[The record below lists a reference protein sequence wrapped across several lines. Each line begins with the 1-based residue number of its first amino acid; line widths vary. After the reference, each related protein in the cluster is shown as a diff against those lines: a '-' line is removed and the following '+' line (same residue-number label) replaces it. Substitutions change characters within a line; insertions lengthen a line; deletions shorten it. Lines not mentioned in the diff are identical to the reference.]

1 MSPAS
6 LHTQT
11 RKEQTA
17 LPVKAASAGGQRF
30 IEGYASVF
38 GNVDTYGDSVQP
50 GAFDHAANRGRD
62 IPLLWQ
68 HDDRE
73 VIGLVKEWR
82 EDDKGLWFK
91 AEVYPEIQRGKEIL
105 VLAERGALR
114 GVSFGFKTLEFDYDP
129 ERKAED
135 GRPVCNLTKLHLAE
149 ISPVT
154 FPANQLA
161 AINAVKS
168 MKIVR
173 LKSGELARVVSAKAE
188 AGEVAAGD
196 FITWGD
202 DDAPTVG
209 LVDVILTAPDDASPL
224 PEGVVPT
231 EAAPVVLATQLAAT
245 DDGRWVRTEDQVALA
260 LAEVTRID
268 PLPMDEAGGDT
279 ATASD
284 EETDTDNA
292 DPEAGAA
299 EGEPLTLTAE
309 QSGKLRTALAGIQ
322 TFCAEILPILGGS
335 TPVTPPPET
344 EASAPSSVPKSA
356 LNAIRRATARLASLS

>member
-188 AGEVAAGD
+188 AGEVAVGD

-209 LVDVILTAPDDASPL
+209 VVDVILTAPSETAPL

-231 EAAPVVLATQLAAT
+231 EAAPVVLATQMAAT
-245 DDGRWVRTEDQVALA
+245 DEGLWMRTEDQVALA
-260 LAEVTRID
+260 MSEVTRID
-268 PLPMDEAGGDT
+268 PLPMDD
-279 ATASD
+279 ATGENAA
-284 EETDTDNA
+284 DTDA
-292 DPEAGAA
+292 DTDKDELEAEASA
-299 EGEPLTLTAE
+299 GESLTLTAE
-309 QSGKLRTALAGIQ
+309 QSTKLREALAGIQ
-322 TFCAEILPILGGS
+322 TFCTEILPILGA
-335 TPVTPPPET
+335 TAPATPPPEA

-356 LNAIRRATARLASLS
+356 LHAVRRATARLASLSR